1 MQRLIIR
8 RSVGVNVS
16 FLGEYVVKFHASK
29 FFLILLMMDIS
40 KINRSQHENR
50 NFHIFGINIKAQSEF
65 SHMNS
70 LIPFLIHGPYH
81 KGPLLI
87 RLPPA
92 SAG

>member
-50 NFHIFGINIKAQSEF
+50 NFHICGINIKA
-65 SHMNS
+65 
-70 LIPFLIHGPYH
+70 
-81 KGPLLI
+81 
-87 RLPPA
+87 
-92 SAG
+92 